1 MPLPASGPLSASQIN
16 VELGRA
22 AGAAFSL
29 NDAAVRSLAGV
40 ASGTISMSNLHGKA
54 SLWTLD
60 FGTNNYTD
68 VNLRAFGDNQGFNGT
83 QKKILIR
90 FAGIIGASS
99 TSVPAIEIGSWPA
112 DVQIELEIYGG
123 QVQGRGGI
131 GGNGQQTNDTAA
143 QAGGVGGPA
152 IKATY
157 SVPGGLTIRL
167 NGGSVAGGGG
177 GGGGGGRGAQ
187 RTGGK
192 TGGTTYHAGGTG
204 GTGSGSTGTATAGTK
219 PNYYGG
225 QGGTGGGS
233 GGTGG
238 TGVTGLSATGASGGA
253 GAGGGAG
260 GASMINSGYATKINW
275 VAGSNYFGGL
285 A

>member
-29 NDAAVRSLAGV
+29 NDAAVRSIAGV

-83 QKKILIR
+83 QKKILLR

-131 GGNGQQTNDTAA
+131 GGNGQQKGGTAA
-143 QAGGVGGPA
+143 QAGGAGGPA
-152 IKATY
+152 IQATY

-167 NGGSVAGGGG
+167 NGGSVAAGGGG
-177 GGGGGGRGAQ
+177 GGGGARGYVAGKNDLYYS
-187 RTGGK
+187 GGK
-192 TGGTTYHAGGTG
+192 GGDGWSVGAGPTAGGTG
-204 GTGSGSTGTATAGTK
+204 GTNSGK
-219 PNYYGG
+219 GG
-225 QGGTGGGS
+225 DGGGS

-238 TGVTGLSATGASGGA
+238 AGVSTSYGS

>member
-1 MPLPASGPLSASQIN
+1 MALPASGPLSASQIN
-16 VELGRA
+16 VELGLA

-68 VNLRAFGDNQGFNGT
+68 VDLRAFGNNQGFNGT
-83 QKKILIR
+83 QKKILFR

-99 TSVPAIEIGSWPA
+99 TSVPAIEIGSWPT

-123 QVQGRGGI
+123 QVKGRGGI
-131 GGNGQQTNDTAA
+131 GGAGSITKGTAA

-167 NGGSVAGGGG
+167 NGGSVAAGGGG
-177 GGGGGGRGAQ
+177 GGGGGYGGSGG
-187 RTGGK
+187 GGK
-192 TGGTTYHAGGTG
+192 AGGTG
-204 GTGSGSTGTATAGTK
+204 GTGYGSTGTATAGTK

-238 TGVTGLSATGASGGA
+238 TGVAGLSAEGASGGA
-253 GAGGGAG
+253 GAAGGAG

>member
-1 MPLPASGPLSASQIN
+1 MALPASGPLSASQIN
-16 VELGRA
+16 VELGLA

-40 ASGTISMSNLHGKA
+40 ASGAISMSNLHGKA

-60 FGTNNYTD
+60 FGTNTYTD

-83 QKKILIR
+83 QKKILLR

-131 GGNGQQTNDTAA
+131 GGNGQQKAGTAA

-167 NGGSVAGGGG
+167 NGGSVAAGGGG
-177 GGGGGGRGAQ
+177 GGGGARGYVGGKQNLYYAGGDGGNGWSLGAGQ
-187 RTGGK
+187 TAGGTGGINSGK
-192 TGGTTYHAGGTG
+192 GGDGGGAGGTG
-204 GTGSGSTGTATAGTK
+204 GTGVSTSWGS
-219 PNYYGG
+219 
-225 QGGTGGGS
+225 
-233 GGTGG
+233 
-238 TGVTGLSATGASGGA
+238 

>member
-1 MPLPASGPLSASQIN
+1 MALPASGPLSASQIN

-68 VNLRAFGDNQGFNGT
+68 VDLRAFGNNQGFNGT

-99 TSVPAIEIGSWPA
+99 TSMPAIEIGSWPA

-131 GGNGQQTNDTAA
+131 GGAGSITKGTAA

-167 NGGSVAGGGG
+167 NGGSVAAGGGG
-177 GGGGGGRGAQ
+177 GGGGGYGGSGG
-187 RTGGK
+187 GGK
-192 TGGTTYHAGGTG
+192 AGGTG
-204 GTGSGSTGTATAGTK
+204 GTGYGSAGAATAGTK
-219 PNYYGG
+219 PNSYGG

-238 TGVTGLSATGASGGA
+238 TGGKGLSAEGGSGGA
-253 GAGGGAG
+253 GAAGGAG

>member
-1 MPLPASGPLSASQIN
+1 MALPASGPLSASQIN
-16 VELGRA
+16 VELGLA

-68 VNLRAFGDNQGFNGT
+68 VDLRAFGNNQGFNGT

-123 QVQGRGGI
+123 QVKGRGGI
-131 GGNGQQTNDTAA
+131 GGAGSITKGTAA

-167 NGGSVAGGGG
+167 NGGSVAAGGGG
-177 GGGGGGRGAQ
+177 GGGGGY
-187 RTGGK
+187 GGS
-192 TGGTTYHAGGTG
+192 GGGGNAGGTG
-204 GTGSGSTGTATAGTK
+204 GTGYGSTGAATAGTK
-219 PNYYGG
+219 PNYSGG

-233 GGTGG
+233 GDTGG
-238 TGVTGLSATGASGGA
+238 TGVAGRETEGGRGGKGAA
-253 GAGGGAG
+253 GGAG